1 MSDLDRIFG
10 ELSEI
15 SMRLMDLPADA
26 YDERAELEARRE
38 ALHAE
43 AAALRE
49 SIGDPRPT
57 PEIETELESLQARL
71 QHVAA
76 QGIDVVSQAGG
87 SGLEVSGAT
96 DTLDLNRRIEAS
108 QGADELRTRIKHL
121 EKVLAERAESES

>member
-15 SMRLMDLPADA
+15 SMRLMDLPQDA
-26 YDERAELEARRE
+26 YDERAELEGRRE

-49 SIGDPRPT
+49 SIGDQRPT
-57 PEIETELESLQARL
+57 PEIETELESLRARL
-71 QHVAA
+71 EQIKGT
-76 QGIDVVSQAGG
+76 GIDVVSQAGG

-96 DTLDLNRRIEAS
+96 DTMDLNRRIQAG
-108 QGADELRTRIKHL
+108 QGADELQSRIRHL
-121 EKVLAERAESES
+121 EKVLADRAQSDN